1 MGFDPG
7 SPGSCPGLKA
17 ALNHWATR
25 AAPLSTQ
32 TSPIVFSKAIGWL
45 SSTLVSQFLGVTQLT
60 PPQKLHYP
68 SLTPTNS
75 HLNKAPAQV
84 NSLTFTVHLTTC
96 SADKVK
102 LFCIFL
108 KCMMA
113 LWHCYCNQSP
123 WSVLKKWWSNL
134 FLRYIYM
141 SMCGPVYVY
150 DMQIIILSATSKLT
164 MDNAYVNWQYTKEY
178 KKQKQFS
185 CSLSS
190 VTPAFWLNDTWFFET
205 CIFSQC
211 PFLLFLSYT
220 QELRSRFQL
229 SPHQAP
235 SFFPHAFSL
244 LCHLPYKH
252 PSVQV
257 HMGTWAALENSYNHD
272 DWRTGDIF

>member
-1 MGFDPG
+1 MPWAKGGTKPLSHPG
-7 SPGSCPGLKA
+7 CPSFNSDITNCVFKGNWVALQHPGL
-17 ALNHWATR
+17 TVPGCDTTYSTSET
-25 AAPLSTQ
+25 PLSLPHT
-32 TSPIVFSKAIGWL
+32 
-45 SSTLVSQFLGVTQLT
+45 
-60 PPQKLHYP
+60 
-68 SLTPTNS
+68 TNS

-272 DWRTGDIF
+272 YWRTGDIF